1 MAEIG
6 AGAIEKAL
14 GIPSNGRPVHRS
26 GTGFAASLSETMP
39 SPKGEYASP
48 VGDGTEAEKPPYG
61 HYAVAVTRLLE
72 AAEDTIGED
81 PASARDCIARAIA
94 ILRPDEGAERRS
106 RGKAFAL
113 RRSSALRGGLTPW
126 QIRALADYIETNLST
141 RLRGADL
148 ARMAKLSGS
157 YFTRAFKESF
167 GETPHGY
174 VMRRRVHHAETLMLT
189 TDQPLGW
196 IALACG
202 FADQAHFC
210 RWFLRLTGE
219 RPKSWRMTRRR
230 LP

>member
-6 AGAIEKAL
+6 AGAIEKTL
-14 GIPSNGRPVHRS
+14 GLPSNGRPVARPAP
-26 GTGFAASLSETMP
+26 GFAAPLSESIS
-39 SPKGEYASP
+39 SPRPESISSSKDVAEG
-48 VGDGTEAEKPPYG
+48 EKPPIG

-72 AAEDTIGED
+72 AAEDAMVDD

-126 QIRALADYIETNLST
+126 QIRALADYIETNLAT

-174 VMRRRVHHAETLMLT
+174 VMRRRVHHAETLMLS